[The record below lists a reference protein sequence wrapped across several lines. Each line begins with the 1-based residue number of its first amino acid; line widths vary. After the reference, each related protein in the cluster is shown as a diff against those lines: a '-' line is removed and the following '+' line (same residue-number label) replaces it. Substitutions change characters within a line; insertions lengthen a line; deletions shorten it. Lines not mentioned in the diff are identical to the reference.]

1 MSTQFYTQDQPAT
14 SQPGTRRAPRPHR
27 DGPSWYRIAAVIIGA
42 VAAAA
47 LIVLA
52 ISGLTGSSHPA
63 PAPRATASQ
72 PASPAQPSANP
83 AQPSAPAAN
92 PAQPTTPAVP
102 PSAAVKTL
110 QQQLGQLNYYE
121 GPVDGIMGP
130 QTTAAVKD
138 LQRQA
143 GLPQTGTMNPA
154 TQAALAR
161 YLAHGNNQMA
171 GEPAR
176 TTQRPEAGGHHP
188 RPRPLP
194 VHTAPPASPG
204 AVSEGSPNATSTP
217 CSSRF
222 SNGDFIR
229 VSPLGRRIARRQS
242 RWRQR
247 RGGLRWLT
255 RRSCG
260 KT

>member
-14 SQPGTRRAPRPHR
+14 SSQDTGHRAPRPDR
-27 DGPSWYRIAAVIIGA
+27 GGPSWYRIAAIAIGA

-52 ISGLTGSSHPA
+52 ISGLTRSHPA
-63 PAPRATASQ
+63 PAPARRGTSQ
-72 PASPAQPSANP
+72 PASPAAPSVSP
-83 AQPSAPAAN
+83 AQPSAPSAS

-130 QTTAAVKD
+130 QTIAAIKD

-154 TQAALAR
+154 TQNALAS

-171 GEPAR
+171 G
-176 TTQRPEAGGHHP
+176 
-188 RPRPLP
+188 
-194 VHTAPPASPG
+194 
-204 AVSEGSPNATSTP
+204 
-217 CSSRF
+217 
-222 SNGDFIR
+222 
-229 VSPLGRRIARRQS
+229 
-242 RWRQR
+242 
-247 RGGLRWLT
+247 
-255 RRSCG
+255 
-260 KT
+260 

>member
-1 MSTQFYTQDQPAT
+1 MSTQFYTQDQPAAT
-14 SQPGTRRAPRPHR
+14 QQPGTRRALRPRR
-27 DGPSWYRIAAVIIGA
+27 GGPSWYRVAAIAIGA

-52 ISGLTGSSHPA
+52 ISGLTGGSH

-72 PASPAQPSANP
+72 PASPAQPSAPAANP

-121 GPVDGIMGP
+121 GPVDGIIGP

-143 GLPQTGTMNPA
+143 GLPQTGTMTPA

-171 GEPAR
+171 G
-176 TTQRPEAGGHHP
+176 
-188 RPRPLP
+188 
-194 VHTAPPASPG
+194 
-204 AVSEGSPNATSTP
+204 
-217 CSSRF
+217 
-222 SNGDFIR
+222 
-229 VSPLGRRIARRQS
+229 
-242 RWRQR
+242 
-247 RGGLRWLT
+247 
-255 RRSCG
+255 
-260 KT
+260 

>member
-14 SQPGTRRAPRPHR
+14 SQPAARRAPRPR
-27 DGPSWYRIAAVIIGA
+27 GDGPSWYRIAAVIIGA

-52 ISGLTGSSHPA
+52 ISGLTGGSHPA

-72 PASPAQPSANP
+72 PASPAQPSAPSANP

-171 GEPAR
+171 G
-176 TTQRPEAGGHHP
+176 
-188 RPRPLP
+188 
-194 VHTAPPASPG
+194 
-204 AVSEGSPNATSTP
+204 
-217 CSSRF
+217 
-222 SNGDFIR
+222 
-229 VSPLGRRIARRQS
+229 
-242 RWRQR
+242 
-247 RGGLRWLT
+247 
-255 RRSCG
+255 
-260 KT
+260 

>member
-14 SQPGTRRAPRPHR
+14 SQPAARRPRGG
-27 DGPSWYRIAAVIIGA
+27 GPSWYRIAAVIIGA

-52 ISGLTGSSHPA
+52 ISGLTGGSH

-83 AQPSAPAAN
+83 AQPSAPSAN

-143 GLPQTGTMNPA
+143 GLPQTGTMTPA

-161 YLAHGNNQMA
+161 YLVHGNNQMA
-171 GEPAR
+171 G
-176 TTQRPEAGGHHP
+176 
-188 RPRPLP
+188 
-194 VHTAPPASPG
+194 
-204 AVSEGSPNATSTP
+204 
-217 CSSRF
+217 
-222 SNGDFIR
+222 
-229 VSPLGRRIARRQS
+229 
-242 RWRQR
+242 
-247 RGGLRWLT
+247 
-255 RRSCG
+255 
-260 KT
+260 